1 LDNIEADDVMGIL
14 ATQDPDRYLIVS
26 DDKDMLTIRDA
37 RIWKDG
43 QVVHITEQ
51 EAYEHFITQALK
63 GDPTDGYYGVKGVGE
78 VTARRLIDKH
88 RGTPWSLWEGVL
100 KAYKGDEEEA
110 LLNAR
115 MARILTE
122 DLWDGDKP
130 ILWMPPINEE
140 EVSNA

>member
-1 LDNIEADDVMGIL
+1 M
-14 ATQDPDRYLIVS
+14 
-26 DDKDMLTIRDA
+26 
-37 RIWKDG
+37 
-43 QVVHITEQ
+43 
-51 EAYEHFITQALK
+51 
-63 GDPTDGYYGVKGVGE
+63 GE

-100 KAYKGDEEEA
+100 KAYGGDEEEA

-130 ILWMPPINEE
+130 ILWLPPINEE